1 MHTDTQRMILK
12 NLSSTVGL
20 ENRKKSN
27 HCAFLT
33 FSGASAVDLSPYMC
47 MFVCLKG
54 DPGLP
59 GPPGVPGPTV
69 SYYVVIFLLS
79 NHCTTQKTIYYLGNK
94 LQTIR

>member
-1 MHTDTQRMILK
+1 MILK

-20 ENRKKSN
+20 GNRKKSN

-69 SYYVVIFLLS
+69 SYSVVIFFCSQITVLQL
-79 NHCTTQKTIYYLGNK
+79 K
-94 LQTIR
+94 LFIIQEISK